1 MAPRIPPVEQ
11 QARLKRLRR
20 LAWLID
26 AAMRIPGTRFRFGLN
41 SLLGLPPA
49 IGDLTLVA
57 VSLYFVYRASRFGLP
72 RDKLHR
78 MLGNVAIEAL
88 LGAVPVLGDL
98 LDVVFKANLR
108 NLAIL
113 EEHLSEQG
121 RPWPMR

>member
-26 AAMRIPGTRFRFGLN
+26 AAIRIPGTRFRFGLN

-49 IGDLTLVA
+49 VGDLTLVA
-57 VSLYFVYRASRFGLP
+57 ISLYFVYEASRFGLP

-78 MLGNVAIEAL
+78 MLGNVAVEAL

>member
-26 AAMRIPGTRFRFGLN
+26 AAMRIPGTRFRFGPN

-49 IGDLTLVA
+49 IGDLTLAA
-57 VSLYFVYRASRFGLP
+57 VSLYFVYQASRFGLP

>member
-41 SLLGLPPA
+41 SLIGLPPA

-57 VSLYFVYRASRFGLP
+57 VSLYFVYQASRFGLP